1 MRGDILKLK
10 IGTTEKQSFVMV
22 LSDNEDNNYLIL
34 FDNLTNG
41 IVGDSTKGMSEDL
54 EPSSLREFS
63 EFIILNN
70 L

>member
-22 LSDNEDNNYLIL
+22 LSDNEDNSYLIL

-41 IVGDSTKGMSEDL
+41 IIGDTTKGMSDEL
-54 EPSSLREFS
+54 ELSSLREFS
-63 EFIILNN
+63 EFVISNN